1 MPLGTS
7 SSQVVTVAMLSPILS
22 PVGTVCPS
30 EAPERL
36 GLKVFRARGCRGGK
50 QQKVRWS
57 KTMVWPQIAPSQNL
71 YGSGCWIPESLFVL
85 WACKKNR

>member
-1 MPLGTS
+1 MRARC
-7 SSQVVTVAMLSPILS
+7 TVYH
-22 PVGTVCPS
+22 S

-57 KTMVWPQIAPSQNL
+57 KIGLAPEQSEPKFVWV
-71 YGSGCWIPESLFVL
+71 GVL
-85 WACKKNR
+85 DTRELVCDVSV